1 MSEQPTGTDEIP
13 SAKIAPTPRLIT
25 KLPATDDNQEWT
37 PEYVRQIVYAATG
50 AQILDDV
57 AKVVSDAHN
66 AALAAERKET
76 EIWKQGCTDRDKQLA
91 AERDKVKALVDAL
104 ERIAEK
110 RVLVM
115 DDQGETVADALSK
128 VAADELAKVM
138 KANALPPIKEFR
150 GLFKKAKSKETK

>member
-76 EIWKQGCTDRDKQLA
+76 EIWKQGCTDRDKQLDA
-91 AERDKVKALVDAL
+91 KREKVKTLVDAL
-104 ERIAEK
+104 EAIRDNGRYDGNHLASIA
-110 RVLVM
+110 R
-115 DDQGETVADALSK
+115 DAL
-128 VAADELAKVM
+128 AKEG
-138 KANALPPIKEFR
+138 K
-150 GLFKKAKSKETK
+150 